1 MPGASVPGV
10 IMEIERA
17 KRYRDKLNLI
27 LERTADIEDWT
38 SIEIS
43 DFISDKKTRL
53 AVYKAFQELLEAA
66 LDIVAISCR
75 DSRIISKDD
84 YANVEALYQKN
95 IIDERL
101 KNALIESNGL
111 RNRLVHRYNTL
122 DDRTAFES
130 ILELLPDFKYFTEV
144 MDKWLEKML

>member
-1 MPGASVPGV
+1 M

-66 LDIVAISCR
+66 LDIVAMSCR

>member
-1 MPGASVPGV
+1 MD
-10 IMEIERA
+10 IERA
-17 KRYRDKLNLI
+17 KRYRDKLNII
-27 LERTADIEDWT
+27 LERIADIEDWT

-53 AVYKAFQELLEAA
+53 AVYKAFQELVEASF
-66 LDIVAISCR
+66 DIVAMACR

-95 IIDERL
+95 ILDERL

-111 RNRLVHRYNTL
+111 RNRLVHRYNAL

>member
-1 MPGASVPGV
+1 MD
-10 IMEIERA
+10 IERA
-17 KRYRDKLNLI
+17 KRYKDKLNFI
-27 LERTADIEDWT
+27 LEKMNDIEEWT
-38 SIEIS
+38 SVDIS

-53 AVYKAFQELLEAA
+53 AVYKAFQELVEASF
-66 LDIVAISCR
+66 DIVAMACR

-95 IIDERL
+95 ILYERL

>member
-53 AVYKAFQELLEAA
+53 AVYKAFQELVEASF
-66 LDIVAISCR
+66 DIVAMACR

-95 IIDERL
+95 ILDERL

>member
-1 MPGASVPGV
+1 
-10 IMEIERA
+10 MEIERA

-66 LDIVAISCR
+66 LDIVAMSCR

-95 IIDERL
+95 ILDERL

>member
-1 MPGASVPGV
+1 MPGACLPGV

-27 LERTADIEDWT
+27 LERIADIEDWT

-43 DFISDKKTRL
+43 DFAYDKKTRL
-53 AVYKAFQELLEAA
+53 AVYKAFQELAEAA
-66 LDIVAISCR
+66 FDIVAMACR

-84 YANVEALYQKN
+84 YANVEALYHKN
-95 IIDERL
+95 IIEESI
-101 KNALIESNGL
+101 KNALVESNGL

-122 DDRTAFES
+122 DDTTAFES
-130 ILELLPDFKYFTEV
+130 IQNLLPYFKNFTEM
-144 MDKWLEKML
+144 MDKWLKKNI

>member
-1 MPGASVPGV
+1 
-10 IMEIERA
+10 MEIERA

-53 AVYKAFQELLEAA
+53 AVYKAFQELVEASF
-66 LDIVAISCR
+66 DIVAMACR

-95 IIDERL
+95 ILDERL

>member
-53 AVYKAFQELLEAA
+53 AVYKAFQELQEAA
-66 LDIVAISCR
+66 LDIVAMSCR

-130 ILELLPDFKYFTEV
+130 ILELLPDFKY
-144 MDKWLEKML
+144 LQR